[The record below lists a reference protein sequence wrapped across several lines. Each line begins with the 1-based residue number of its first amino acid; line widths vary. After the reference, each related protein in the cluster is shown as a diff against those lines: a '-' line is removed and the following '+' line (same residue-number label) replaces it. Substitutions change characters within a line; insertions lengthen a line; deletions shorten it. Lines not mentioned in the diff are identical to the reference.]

1 MNAVPTKILHRG
13 AALLLLAGVILV
25 LYLLAVAPYFAAYR
39 SANDAVEES
48 ETLLLRYSKIARSRQ
63 SLQMQLDQ
71 LITRQSASGIYLSGN
86 TDALAAAALQ
96 DIVNKAI
103 GSSGGT
109 LRSVQIL
116 PAKADGDFKR
126 VGVRVQMT
134 SSIVQLAR
142 SLYALE
148 AGKTVLFVDNLDV
161 SNRRARR
168 RRGAD
173 QDENP
178 TLLIRLD
185 LYGYLR
191 PEVG

>member
-1 MNAVPTKILHRG
+1 MNAIPTKVLHRG
-13 AALLLLAGVILV
+13 AALLLLAGVILAI
-25 LYLLAVAPYFAAYR
+25 YLLAIAPYLAAYHAAD
-39 SANDAVEES
+39 SGVEES
-48 ETLLLRYSKIARSRQ
+48 EALLQRYSEIARSRQ

-71 LITRQSASGIYLSGN
+71 LVARQAASGIYLSGN

-116 PAKADGDFKR
+116 PAKADGDFKW